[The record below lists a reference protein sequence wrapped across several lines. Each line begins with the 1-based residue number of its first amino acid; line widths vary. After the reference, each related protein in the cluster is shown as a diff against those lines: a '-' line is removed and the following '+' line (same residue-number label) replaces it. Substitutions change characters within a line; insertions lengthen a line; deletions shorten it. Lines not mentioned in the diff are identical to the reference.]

1 MDIHSGIVVASE
13 VISATLVIWG
23 TLKALKKWVTTPIKS
38 HFDKIHSVVEK
49 IDKIEKEFAP
59 NSGGSLKDQ
68 MNRLSVEL
76 SEVKQGQR
84 AQMAYETN
92 PVFESDKDGN
102 CIYANRSYLRMLG
115 VGMEEVE
122 GHGWK
127 SFIHPE
133 SRDLVFREWES
144 AVKDHRDFKLT
155 YKFLAPDGHEICA
168 SCEAFAIKNDKK
180 QLLKYI
186 GTITEHETLKK
197 CDSE

>member
-1 MDIHSGIVVASE
+1 MDVHAGIVIASE
-13 VISATLVIWG
+13 VVSGGLVLFG
-23 TLKALKKWVTTPIKS
+23 VLKAIKRWITAPIKS
-38 HFDKIHSVVEK
+38 HFNKIHSVVEK
-49 IDKIEKEFAP
+49 IEKIEKEFSP
-59 NSGGSLKDQ
+59 NGGGSLKDHLC
-68 MNRLSVEL
+68 RLSVEL
-76 SEVKQGQR
+76 SEVKQGLR

-92 PVFESDKDGN
+92 PVFESDRDGH
-102 CIYANRSYLRMLG
+102 CTYANRSYLRMLG
-115 VGMEEVE
+115 VGLEEVE
-122 GHGWK
+122 GSGWK

-133 SRDLVFREWES
+133 SKEMVFREWEA

-155 YKFLAPDGHEICA
+155 YKFLAPDGREICA

>member
-1 MDIHSGIVVASE
+1 MDVHAGIVIASE
-13 VISATLVIWG
+13 VISGALVIWG

-49 IDKIEKEFAP
+49 IDKIEREFNP
-59 NSGGSLKDQ
+59 NSGGSLKDHIS
-68 MNRLSVEL
+68 RLSVEL

-92 PVFESDKDGN
+92 PVFESDRDGH
-102 CIYANRSYLRMLG
+102 CIYANRAYLRMLG
-115 VGMEEVE
+115 VGLEEVE
-122 GHGWK
+122 GAGWK

-133 SRDLVFREWES
+133 SRELVFKEWEA
-144 AVKDHRDFKLT
+144 AVRDQRDFKLT
-155 YKFLAPDGHEICA
+155 YKFLAADGHEICA

-180 QLLKYI
+180 ELLKYI
-186 GTITEHETLKK
+186 GTITEYETMVK